1 MHDINNSGGARST
14 ANALKTDAGLEGH
27 PRRWWALAIID
38 LCLLA
43 ITMDNTILNVALPT
57 ISRQLNASGAQL
69 QWMVDA
75 YIVVFAGLLLTSG
88 TLGDRL
94 GRRKLL
100 VAGLSVFGLASMAT
114 VFVNSPDQLIA
125 IRGVMGLGGAL
136 LMPATLSLITNLF
149 SEKER
154 PRAIATWAAV
164 SGVGM
169 VVGPIAGGALLEN
182 FNWNAIFLVNV
193 PIVAVGMA
201 GALMLIPES
210 RDEHPDRVDPVGAVL
225 SIAGLATLVFGV
237 IEAPGAGWT
246 APETFLRVGVGLG
259 LLVAFGLWELHNST
273 PMFDIRL
280 FARPGFGPTS
290 FAETVAHFALV
301 GGMFALTQYLQFV
314 WGQRPL
320 QAGVSMLPVAFGVI
334 IGSIVATRLLPRI
347 GAKYL
352 IVAGMV
358 GISLS
363 LFSIS
368 RLTVGSSYLAF
379 GVVLGFM
386 SLGMGLAMAPAT
398 DAIMGAV
405 DKARAGVG
413 SATNDTTRELGSALG
428 VAIFGSIILSGY
440 RDALAPRLA
449 LLPGGVSNLP
459 AGIGAAVRDSIGS
472 ASLASQSL
480 PGDTGAAVLAAA
492 RQSFVSGM
500 STATLIGAAVVAVGA
515 VIIVAWMPNRARTS
529 VADSAE
535 SRVATAAGVASVTEA
550 GVGRLRQPTSLVPLD
565 ARTMGPSRW
574 TGRVRGNG

>member
-1 MHDINNSGGARST
+1 MHGMHGMGGSRGGGRSKQGSGR
-14 ANALKTDAGLEGH
+14 ANGGIEGN

-57 ISRQLNASGAQL
+57 ISRQLGASGAQL

-100 VAGLSVFGLASMAT
+100 LAGLGVFGVASAAT
-114 VFVNSPDQLIA
+114 MLVTTPDQLILL
-125 IRGVMGLGGAL
+125 RGVMGLGGAL

-154 PRAIATWAAV
+154 PRAVATWAAV

-169 VVGPIAGGALLEN
+169 VLGPIVGGAILEN
-182 FNWNAIFLVNV
+182 FNWNVIFMINV
-193 PIVAVGMA
+193 PIVLVGVI
-201 GALMLIPES
+201 GTLMFIPES
-210 RDEHPDRVDPVGAVL
+210 RDEHPDGLDPIGAVL
-225 SIAGLATLVFGV
+225 SIAGLATLVFGI

-246 APETFLRVGVGLG
+246 ATETLLRVGAGVGLIA
-259 LLVAFGLWELHNST
+259 AFGLWELHNRA

-301 GGMFALTQYLQFV
+301 GGTFALTQYLQFV

-320 QAGVSMLPVAFGVI
+320 QAGISMLPVAFGVI
-334 IGSIVATRLLPRI
+334 IGSVVATKLLPRI

-352 IVAGMV
+352 IVAGMA
-358 GISLS
+358 GISIS
-363 LFSIS
+363 LLLIS
-368 RLTVGSSYLAF
+368 RLAVDSPYIWFGAVLA
-379 GVVLGFM
+379 FM

-398 DAIMGAV
+398 DSIMGAV

-428 VAIFGSIILSGY
+428 VAIFGSIISSGY
-440 RDALAPRLA
+440 RDALATRLA
-449 LLPGGVSNLP
+449 SLPGGVAGLP
-459 AGIGAAVRDSIGS
+459 AGVGAAVRDSIGS
-472 ASLASQSL
+472 ASVAVGHL
-480 PGDTGAAVLAAA
+480 PGATGTAVLSAA
-492 RQSFVSGM
+492 RESFVSGM
-500 STATLIGAAVVAVGA
+500 STATTIGALVVAAGA
-515 VIIVAWMPNRARTS
+515 VILVIWMPNRQR
-529 VADSAE
+529 
-535 SRVATAAGVASVTEA
+535 TAAAEPAEVLPLPASAT
-550 GVGRLRQPTSLVPLD
+550 
-565 ARTMGPSRW
+565 
-574 TGRVRGNG
+574 

>member
-1 MHDINNSGGARST
+1 MHGMGGARNSRGGGRPT
-14 ANALKTDAGLEGH
+14 PIPAGESAGATEGH

-38 LCLLA
+38 LCLL
-43 ITMDNTILNVALPT
+43 IVTLDNTILNVALPT
-57 ISRQLNASGAQL
+57 ISRQLGASGSQL

-100 VAGLSVFGLASMAT
+100 LAGLSVFGVASAAT
-114 VFVNSPDQLIA
+114 LLVNSPDQLIA

-154 PRAIATWAAV
+154 PKAIATWAAV

-169 VVGPIAGGALLEN
+169 VLGPIVGGALLEN
-182 FNWNAIFLVNV
+182 FDWNAVFLINV
-193 PIVAVGMA
+193 PIVVVGVI
-201 GALMLIPES
+201 GTLMLIPES
-210 RDEHPDRVDPVGAVL
+210 RDGHPDRLDPVGAVL
-225 SIAGLATLVFGV
+225 SIAGLATLVYGI

-246 APETFLRVGVGLG
+246 APDTFLRVGLGLG
-259 LLVAFGLWELHNST
+259 LIAAFGLWELHTSA
-273 PMFDIRL
+273 PMFDIKL

-320 QAGVSMLPVAFGVI
+320 QAGISMLPIAFGVV
-334 IGSIVATRLLPRI
+334 IGSVVATKLLPRV

-358 GISLS
+358 GISLA
-363 LFSIS
+363 LLAIS
-368 RLTVGSSYLAF
+368 RLTVGSPYLAF
-379 GVVLGFM
+379 GVVLAFM

-428 VAIFGSIILSGY
+428 VAIFGSIVLSGY
-440 RDALAPRLA
+440 RDTLGTRLA
-449 LLPGGVSNLP
+449 SLPGSEASLP
-459 AGIGAAVRDSIGS
+459 AGVGAAVRDSIGS
-472 ASLASQSL
+472 ASVALGHL
-480 PGDTGAAVLAAA
+480 PGSTGTAILSAA
-492 RQSFVSGM
+492 REAFVSGM
-500 STATLIGAAVVAVGA
+500 SSATTIGALVVAVGA
-515 VIIVAWMPNRARTS
+515 VVVVAWMPNRMR
-529 VADSAE
+529 VSAAE
-535 SRVATAAGVASVTEA
+535 PTEA
-550 GVGRLRQPTSLVPLD
+550 LAVAVAATRAGEG
-565 ARTMGPSRW
+565 G
-574 TGRVRGNG
+574 GG

>member
-1 MHDINNSGGARST
+1 MAPGQNGGAR
-14 ANALKTDAGLEGH
+14 DAGAIQGD

-38 LCLLA
+38 LVLLA
-43 ITMDNTILNVALPT
+43 VTMDNTILNVALPT
-57 ISRQLNASGAQL
+57 ITRQLNASGAQL

-100 VAGLSVFGLASMAT
+100 LAGLGVFGLASTAT
-114 VFVNSPDQLIA
+114 VFVGSADELIV

-149 SEKER
+149 SEEER

-169 VVGPIAGGALLEN
+169 VLGPIVGGALLEN
-182 FNWNAIFLVNV
+182 FSWNAIFLVNV
-193 PIVAVGMA
+193 PIVAA
-201 GALMLIPES
+201 GLIGTLTLIPES
-210 RDEHPDRVDPVGAVL
+210 RDAHADRLDPLGAVL
-225 SIAGLATLVFGV
+225 SIAGLATLVYGI

-246 APETFLRVGVGLG
+246 APETLLRVGAGLG
-259 LLVAFGLWELHNST
+259 LLVAFGLWELHNSA
-273 PMFDIRL
+273 PMFDIKL
-280 FARPGFGPTS
+280 FARPNFGPTS

-320 QAGVSMLPVAFGVI
+320 QAGISMLPVAFGVV
-334 IGSIVATRLLPRI
+334 IGSIVATKLLPRI

-352 IVAGMV
+352 IVAGMA
-358 GISLS
+358 GISLA
-363 LFSIS
+363 LLSIS
-368 RLTVGSSYLAF
+368 RLSVGSSYLAF
-379 GVVLGFM
+379 GVVLAFM

-428 VAIFGSIILSGY
+428 IAIFGSIVLSGY
-440 RDALAPRLA
+440 RDALATRLA
-449 LLPGGVSNLP
+449 TLPGGAAALP
-459 AGIGAAVRDSIGS
+459 AGVAGAVRDSIGS
-472 ASLASQSL
+472 ASVAVGHL
-480 PGDTGAAVLAAA
+480 PGPSGSAVLAAA
-492 RQSFVSGM
+492 RESFVSGM
-500 STATLIGAAVVAVGA
+500 STATAIGAVIVAVGA
-515 VIIVAWMPNRARTS
+515 TVVLLWMP
-529 VADSAE
+529 
-535 SRVATAAGVASVTEA
+535 
-550 GVGRLRQPTSLVPLD
+550 GRLRSSESAPVDDAAVDGSAYV
-565 ARTMGPSRW
+565 ARTA
-574 TGRVRGNG
+574 

>member
-1 MHDINNSGGARST
+1 MNSSGDGRPKPRPVEASGGVQ
-14 ANALKTDAGLEGH
+14 GH

-57 ISRQLNASGAQL
+57 ISRQLNASGSQL

-100 VAGLSVFGLASMAT
+100 LAGLSVFGLASMAT

-154 PRAIATWAAV
+154 PKAIATWAAV

-169 VVGPIAGGALLEN
+169 VLGPIVGGALLEN
-182 FNWNAIFLVNV
+182 FNWNAVFLVNL
-193 PIVAVGMA
+193 PIVAIGLA
-201 GALMLIPES
+201 GTVLLIPES

-225 SIAGLATLVFGV
+225 SIAGLATLVYGI
-237 IEAPGAGWT
+237 IEAPGANWT
-246 APETFLRVGVGLG
+246 APETFLRIGAGLG
-259 LLVAFGLWELHNST
+259 LLVVFGLWELHNRA

-290 FAETVAHFALV
+290 FAETVAHFAIV

-320 QAGVSMLPVAFGVI
+320 AAGVSMLPIAFGVI
-334 IGSIVATRLLPRI
+334 IGSVVATKLLPRI

-358 GISLS
+358 GISLG
-363 LFSIS
+363 LLSIS
-368 RLTVGSSYLAF
+368 RLTVDSPYVAF
-379 GVVLGFM
+379 GAMLGFL

-428 VAIFGSIILSGY
+428 VAIFGSIVLSGY

-449 LLPGGVSNLP
+449 SLPGGVAGLP
-459 AGIGAAVRDSIGS
+459 AGVSAAIRDSIGS
-472 ASLASQSL
+472 ASMAASAV
-480 PGDTGAAVLAAA
+480 PGDAGAAVLAAA

-500 STATLIGAAVVAVGA
+500 STATLIGAGVVAAGTV
-515 VIIVAWMPNRARTS
+515 IVALWMPNRARTS
-529 VADSAE
+529 AAEMPNDLGAVAGAAS
-535 SRVATAAGVASVTEA
+535 VATARAGEGAA
-550 GVGRLRQPTSLVPLD
+550 G
-565 ARTMGPSRW
+565 
-574 TGRVRGNG
+574 